1 MSLEMMIEKLKARQ
15 AQALAAGE
23 VRVRSRRE
31 GAKLPARGRVAAFLG
46 TQQRRGALLA
56 LVALALGAQ
65 VPGPAPVF
73 DEAFFSG
80 DRRAVLEGCADKAR
94 SIKPKDAK
102 YLAECGRA
110 YLAAM
115 DKPKAIEAFKE
126 AEAREAKDGPVLRLI
141 AQAWLKQGYK
151 TEALEGYE
159 KILQRDP
166 RNKEAL
172 TLAAVDLAEVGLVKE
187 AERYME
193 ALVALDRNGWERFLL
208 FGRALLVAGQRKKAA
223 VWFARATALKPG
235 EEKVFL
241 EISRAFAETQSV
253 M

>member
-1 MSLEMMIEKLKARQ
+1 MRAVLL
-15 AQALAAGE
+15 ALAA
-23 VRVRSRRE
+23 
-31 GAKLPARGRVAAFLG
+31 
-46 TQQRRGALLA
+46 LA
-56 LVALALGAQ
+56 LAAQ
-65 VPGPAPVF
+65 APKPPPAF
-73 DEAFFSG
+73 DETFFSG
-80 DRRAVLEGCADKAR
+80 DRRAILEGCADKAR

-115 DKPKAIEAFKE
+115 DRPRAMEVFRA
-126 AEAREAKDGPVLRLI
+126 AEARESKDGQVLRLI
-141 AQAWLKQGYK
+141 AQAWLKHGYK

-166 RNKEAL
+166 KNKEAV
-172 TLAAVDLAEVGLVKE
+172 TQAAVDLAEVGLVNE
-187 AERYME
+187 AGRYMGV
-193 ALVALDRNGWERFLL
+193 LVTLDGDSWERFLL
-208 FGRALLVAGQRKKAA
+208 FGRALLVAGQRRKAA
-223 VWFARATALKPG
+223 VWFARAVSLKPN